1 MVARSVRDWRG
12 VSMGSNVGRG
22 ASAHGRARG
31 GFLSSNFCLLYFS
44 SIDYI
49 NRPAGCSY
57 LARDHYL
64 LKPLLKLSTTTNW

>member
-1 MVARSVRDWRG
+1 
-12 VSMGSNVGRG
+12 MGSNVGRG
-22 ASAHGRARG
+22 PLPTVEQEE
-31 GFLSSNFCLLYFS
+31 GFLSSNFCLLYFL